1 MLEFLAADQQAA
13 NPLVT
18 FMPLLL
24 IGGAFYFVLIR
35 PQQRRAKAQ
44 QALLRSVEVG
54 DEVIT
59 TAGVFGTIVDIDEDT
74 DVITLEI
81 APGTQIRMVRAGV
94 GRRVTDDADEYD
106 DSEDPDED
114 DADDDDT
121 SDEPQG
127 PIQPA

>member
-1 MLEFLAADQQAA
+1 MLEFLAADTQNA

-35 PQQRRAKAQ
+35 PQQKRAKAQ

-59 TAGVFGTIVDIDEDT
+59 TAGVFGTIVDIDDDT

-81 APGTQIRMVRAGV
+81 APGTQIRMVRGGV
-94 GRRVTDDADEYD
+94 GRRVDDDADEY
-106 DSEDPDED
+106 
-114 DADDDDT
+114 ADDDEDGAEEEDDDA
-121 SDEPQG
+121 DEPQG